1 MPMTKRRNG
10 SSRPHIDRNYT
21 LQVSVG
27 HIVPGGAA
35 EVDGQLR
42 AGDEIVMVDNE
53 SVLGSSHH
61 RVVELMTQASSR
73 GVVGLAVRR
82 RIDPYTQGE
91 ISF

>member
-1 MPMTKRRNG
+1 MTKRRNG
-10 SSRPHIDRNYT
+10 SSRPHVDRNYT
-21 LQVSVG
+21 SQVSVG

-91 ISF
+91 ICRP